1 MQKHNFLTW
10 SYDLVMISKEKFS
23 LGHLF
28 QQTLFYKRIYLSYL
42 CPMFPFYTPWK
53 HQKTRSFKLFS
64 GGVKWE
70 HWPEMGWFLKKI
82 TLSEKVGT

>member
-28 QQTLFYKRIYLSYL
+28 QQTLFYKRIYLTYL
-42 CPMFPFYTPWK
+42 CPMFPFLYPLKTPEN
-53 HQKTRSFKLFS
+53 QIF
-64 GGVKWE
+64 
-70 HWPEMGWFLKKI
+70 
-82 TLSEKVGT
+82 